1 MKVYFSEHHNQLM
14 TINIH
19 KTMATYL
26 SFFIPYRQLEMQFWQ
41 KYLSFMMVSRSH
53 NRLAQI
59 KSVWLLS
66 NGTYFLKKACL
77 NFFYVYVFNKSYF
90 FSLFILSIYF
100 SCSIKLIFTFV
111 HFFIL
116 SRDTSFSII
125 LRNNILWS
133 FTR

>member
-19 KTMATYL
+19 KAMPTYL
-26 SFFIPYRQLEMQFWQ
+26 SFFIAYRQLEMQFWQ

-90 FSLFILSIYF
+90 FYLFILNIYF
-100 SCSIKLIFTFV
+100 CCSIKLILLLFTF
-111 HFFIL
+111 H
-116 SRDTSFSII
+116 SQRDTSFSII